1 MYNDPTST
9 FPSSMDP
16 QLRKLGLTT
25 VLKRG
30 VPSLDTEH
38 IVCKVRCSA
47 FSPEGTIRDADVF
60 ILIPSDLSILGQHL
74 A

>member
-1 MYNDPTST
+1 MHQTDRMKSALQLGPIIMHNDPTST

-16 QLRKLGLTT
+16 QFRKLGLTT

-38 IVCKVRCSA
+38 VICKVSRSA
-47 FSPEGTIRDADVF
+47 SFPHT
-60 ILIPSDLSILGQHL
+60 HL
-74 A
+74 PR

>member
-16 QLRKLGLTT
+16 QFRKLGLTT

-38 IVCKVRCSA
+38 IVCKVRRSALKVLSEMLTCS
-47 FSPEGTIRDADVF
+47 F
-60 ILIPSDLSILGQHL
+60 
-74 A
+74 